1 MIKQTIRQ
9 AIVLL
14 RQNPLMSIISI
25 LGTALAISMIMVMVI
40 AWQTKYAD
48 VKPEVNRSRSLY
60 ISGVQMVK
68 KGEEGWTNSN
78 LASPVMMKECI
89 WPLKSVEAT
98 TVVQAPSPVLAAT
111 SDGREYTKA
120 DYMKTDDAFW
130 KIYEFRFLSGRPFV
144 PTDKATP
151 AQGNPV
157 VVAASVA
164 RRLFGTTDAAGQSIL
179 VDRQPAYITGVVAD
193 VSLTCKDAYAQIWT
207 RYDDSALTLPTNEA
221 NWNGEYSI
229 VILARNK
236 ADLSAIRRD
245 VKTSVERLNSTL
257 KEFRIE
263 IQEQPDDIETHVNH
277 VWSNRGPDMTMI
289 YLQYIIGLVIILLV
303 PSLNLCGLSNSRMQQ
318 RMPEMGVR
326 KAFGATRG
334 RLVRQV
340 LNENLILALLGGFIG
355 LLFSYLAVYCMR
367 TWLFANAN
375 NIGSSGDFSL
385 SMSALFSPLVFGLSL
400 FFCVIMNL
408 LSAGIPA
415 WNAARR
421 TIVASLNDK

>member
-1 MIKQTIRQ
+1 MIKQSIRQ

-40 AWQTKYAD
+40 AWQTKYTD
-48 VKPEVNRSRSLY
+48 ISPEVNRSRSLY
-60 ISGVQMVK
+60 ISGVQMAK
-68 KGEEGWTNSN
+68 KGEEGWVNSN

-89 WPLKSVEAT
+89 WPLKSIEAA
-98 TVVQAPSPVLAAT
+98 TVVQAPWAVLATT
-111 SDGREYTKA
+111 SDGSKHAKA

-130 KIYEFRFLSGRPFV
+130 KIYEFHFLSGRPFV
-144 PTDKATP
+144 ATDKATP
-151 AQGNPV
+151 VQGKPV

-164 RRLFGTTDAAGQSIL
+164 RQLFGTMDVAGKLITVNRDQ
-179 VDRQPAYITGVVAD
+179 AYITGVVED

-207 RYDDSALTLPTNEA
+207 RYDDSELNFPTNEIT
-221 NWNGEYSI
+221 WNADYNI
-229 VILARNK
+229 VILARSES
-236 ADLSAIRRD
+236 DFPAIRKD
-245 VKTSVERLNSTL
+245 VAASVARLNSRL
-257 KEFRIE
+257 KEFRME

-289 YLQYIIGLVIILLV
+289 YLQYIIALVIILLV

-318 RMPEMGVR
+318 RMSEMGVR

-334 RLVRQV
+334 GLIRQV
-340 LNENLILALLGGFIG
+340 LNENLVLSLLGGVVG

-367 TWLFANAN
+367 TWLFSTDS

-385 SMSALFSPLVFGLSL
+385 SISALFSPMVFVLALL
-400 FFCVIMNL
+400 FCLIMNL

-415 WNAARR
+415 WNAARWS
-421 TIVASLNDK
+421 IVTSLNDK